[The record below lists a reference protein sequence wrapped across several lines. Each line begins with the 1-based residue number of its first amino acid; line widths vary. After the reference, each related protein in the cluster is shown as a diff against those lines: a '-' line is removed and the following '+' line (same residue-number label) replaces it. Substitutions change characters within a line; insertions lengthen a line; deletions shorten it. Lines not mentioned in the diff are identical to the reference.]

1 MIRRPPRSTRTDTL
15 FPDTTLFRSRL
26 LLGRYDVVHSMGRR
40 DALTSIRAARAH
52 PQRRTLIT
60 DLGLPSRESWDT
72 LGQEGRVV
80 EQAVEGIDVYGTLS
94 ESALGFLYSAYART
108 HSVVTPRPD
117 ERRV

>member
-52 PQRRTLIT
+52 PQRRTVIT
-60 DLGLPSRESWDT
+60 DLGLPSREYWDT
-72 LGQEGRVV
+72 MGKEGRVV
-80 EQAVEGIDVYGTLS
+80 EQVVEGIDVYGCMS
-94 ESALGFLYSAYART
+94 EYALGFLSSDYGRT
-108 HSVVTPRPD
+108 D
-117 ERRV
+117 EIGRAHV